1 MQQGLCSAKKED
13 WPEAAEH
20 SRSRT
25 RNQRRIDFFAEHR
38 RFMPGHCHYDHE
50 LGLRLAEPHK
60 AHDYGKRALFLLR
73 GRDRS
78 GRNDFSVGH

>member
-1 MQQGLCSAKKED
+1 MPLLKRDAYISPTVNSASTHGSRAN
-13 WPEAAEH
+13 PSGRRRAALVG
-20 SRSRT
+20 
-25 RNQRRIDFFAEHR
+25 

>member
-1 MQQGLCSAKKED
+1 
-13 WPEAAEH
+13 
-20 SRSRT
+20 
-25 RNQRRIDFFAEHR
+25 
-38 RFMPGHCHYDHE
+38 MPGHCHYDHE

-78 GRNDFSVGH
+78 GTERFLSRPLILGWA